1 MHRSNPL
8 PAGLFALTLAAF
20 AAAAHADQTPPA
32 RGELKVTAVEGAATV
47 SAAGASGGG
56 AQGVVLDAV
65 LHEGDVVETGA
76 DGRVELLIATGTRL
90 RIGPAARAELREAPS
105 AGGRFRLKLA
115 VGNLWAQVA
124 KLLTGDRFE
133 VETENGVAGVRGT
146 EFTVDAATGGGDDL
160 LRVYEGAV
168 QCDHIGGKWSKRL
181 EPGKELLFHR
191 DRPTTLR
198 GFDVAAK
205 TPLRDWR
212 AAPKEGPKQ
221 EAPGKDGVKDGLKDG
236 KGSGDDQ
243 DDKKAGRRSER
254 KGKKSLTEKLKGP
267 LKKD

>member
-1 MHRSNPL
+1 MRRSHPL
-8 PAGLFALTLAAF
+8 PAGLFALTLAVL
-20 AAAAHADQTPPA
+20 AASARADQPAPA
-32 RGELKVTAVEGAATV
+32 RGALTVTAVEGAATV
-47 SAAGASGGG
+47 SPAGATG
-56 AQGVVLDAV
+56 APQEVVLQSV
-65 LHEGDVVETGA
+65 LHEGDVIETGA
-76 DGRVELLIATGTRL
+76 DGRVELLIATGTQL
-90 RIGPAARAELREAPS
+90 RIGPGARAELREAS
-105 AGGRFRLKLA
+105 AEGGRFRLKLA
-115 VGNLWAQVA
+115 VGNLWAHVA

-133 VETENGVAGVRGT
+133 IETENGVAGVRGT
-146 EFTVDAATGGGDDL
+146 EFTVEAATGGADDL

-168 QCDHIGGKWSKRL
+168 QCDHIAGKWSKRL